1 MGVLMKPTF
10 RSPRY
15 KAPARQK
22 SSASPQHDCSTKR
35 HMISVNQQR
44 GDGTLPTANQHHAS
58 KMIQYALRF
67 VALSALNCARGG
79 GDKRADLAPR

>member
-10 RSPRY
+10 RSPRN

-35 HMISVNQQR
+35 HMIRVNQPR
-44 GDGTLPTANQHHAS
+44 GDGTFPTANQH
-58 KMIQYALRF
+58 
-67 VALSALNCARGG
+67 
-79 GDKRADLAPR
+79 DLAK